1 MSFQQYQKQKE
12 EQKNIKFEKRKLER
26 NSTPDEIFF
35 IFEKTLQDWLPIKI
49 FNVLIQQNPSS
60 NITQKDVKNIH
71 NGNVRILPNEIDNE
85 KYKLYLELR
94 EKVYEKHIKEKEL
107 KKITKNE
114 K

>member
-1 MSFQQYQKQKE
+1 MNLQQFKKQKE

-26 NSTPDEIFF
+26 NSTPDEILF

-71 NGNVRILPNEIDNE
+71 NGNVRILSNEIDNE

-94 EKVYEKHIKEKEL
+94 EKVYEKHKQMKEQ
-107 KKITKNE
+107 KIQQKN
-114 K
+114 